1 MLNASGG
8 FSNIQFSPSLI
19 EFCIGFR
26 PPKKLCKQ
34 KKIYCSIKSILIW
47 VLRVI
52 VGPFRERRNNK
63 LFIERERKK
72 NKSAYLSII
81 KVMAEIPI
89 ANTIN
94 IYLSIIGYVD
104 FFLAPDFTR
113 CSFCIKCKKTQGNT
127 KKKTYTC
134 ATK

>member
-1 MLNASGG
+1 M
-8 FSNIQFSPSLI
+8 
-19 EFCIGFR
+19 
-26 PPKKLCKQ
+26 
-34 KKIYCSIKSILIW
+34 
-47 VLRVI
+47 LRVI

-134 ATK
+134 ATKKSNKLIYNKCLKKKQAGQSILDLDNLPPYIQTLPT

>member
-1 MLNASGG
+1 M
-8 FSNIQFSPSLI
+8 
-19 EFCIGFR
+19 
-26 PPKKLCKQ
+26 
-34 KKIYCSIKSILIW
+34 
-47 VLRVI
+47 LRVI

-104 FFLAPDFTR
+104 FFLASDFTR
-113 CSFCIKCKKTQGNT
+113 CSFCIKCKKDPGQYQEENIYMCH
-127 KKKTYTC
+127 KIVK
-134 ATK
+134 

>member
-1 MLNASGG
+1 M
-8 FSNIQFSPSLI
+8 
-19 EFCIGFR
+19 
-26 PPKKLCKQ
+26 
-34 KKIYCSIKSILIW
+34 
-47 VLRVI
+47 LRVI

-72 NKSAYLSII
+72 TNKSAYLSII

-104 FFLAPDFTR
+104 FFLAPVLLDVVFV
-113 CSFCIKCKKTQGNT
+113 
-127 KKKTYTC
+127 
-134 ATK
+134 

>member
-1 MLNASGG
+1 MN
-8 FSNIQFSPSLI
+8 
-19 EFCIGFR
+19 
-26 PPKKLCKQ
+26 
-34 KKIYCSIKSILIW
+34 
-47 VLRVI
+47 
-52 VGPFRERRNNK
+52 VGITNYLLKEK
-63 LFIERERKK
+63 EKK

-134 ATK
+134 ATKKSNKLIYNKCLKKKASRTIYPGS

>member
-1 MLNASGG
+1 MNVGITNYL
-8 FSNIQFSPSLI
+8 LK
-19 EFCIGFR
+19 EKE
-26 PPKKLCKQ
+26 KKK
-34 KKIYCSIKSILIW
+34 
-47 VLRVI
+47 
-52 VGPFRERRNNK
+52 
-63 LFIERERKK
+63 
-72 NKSAYLSII
+72 KSAYLSII

-134 ATK
+134 TTK

>member
-1 MLNASGG
+1 
-8 FSNIQFSPSLI
+8 
-19 EFCIGFR
+19 
-26 PPKKLCKQ
+26 
-34 KKIYCSIKSILIW
+34 
-47 VLRVI
+47 
-52 VGPFRERRNNK
+52 
-63 LFIERERKK
+63 
-72 NKSAYLSII
+72 
-81 KVMAEIPI
+81 MAEIPI

-134 ATK
+134 ATKKSNKLLYNKCFKKKQTGQSILDLDNLPPYIQTLPT

>member
-1 MLNASGG
+1 MN
-8 FSNIQFSPSLI
+8 
-19 EFCIGFR
+19 
-26 PPKKLCKQ
+26 
-34 KKIYCSIKSILIW
+34 
-47 VLRVI
+47 
-52 VGPFRERRNNK
+52 VGITNYLLKEK
-63 LFIERERKK
+63 EKK

-94 IYLSIIGYVD
+94 IYFSIIGYVD

-134 ATK
+134 ATKNQINYYIINVLKKSKQDNLSWILTISLHIFKLCQPSSNSELILMRGTCSSIIY

>member
-1 MLNASGG
+1 MN
-8 FSNIQFSPSLI
+8 
-19 EFCIGFR
+19 
-26 PPKKLCKQ
+26 
-34 KKIYCSIKSILIW
+34 
-47 VLRVI
+47 
-52 VGPFRERRNNK
+52 VGITNYLLKEK
-63 LFIERERKK
+63 EKK

-113 CSFCIKCKKTQGNT
+113 CIFLYKVQKDPGQYQEENIYMCHKIVK
-127 KKKTYTC
+127 
-134 ATK
+134 